1 MLDLNFVVIRDEVA
15 VADSITI
22 RWSMVTPAG
31 VKMKVWP
38 AESTNNYDALN
49 PDTRIVGFDVKVPPN
64 SKKDLT
70 VLLIPQKAENKISK
84 IIPLS

>member
-1 MLDLNFVVIRDEVA
+1 
-15 VADSITI
+15 
-22 RWSMVTPAG
+22 
-31 VKMKVWP
+31 MKVWP